1 MCRIWLQ
8 IKSCRECLFDAFCS
22 LEDRKKET
30 LEDNNKSEIIELIQK
45 QSLKD
50 FLDYE
55 EFEIVDIDSWD

>member
-1 MCRIWLQ
+1 MSN
-8 IKSCRECLFDAFCS
+8 IKNIY
-22 LEDRKKET
+22 ET
-30 LEDNNKSEIIELIQK
+30 LEDNDKTEIIELIQK

>member
-1 MCRIWLQ
+1 MSNMKNIY
-8 IKSCRECLFDAFCS
+8 
-22 LEDRKKET
+22 ET
-30 LEDNNKSEIIELIQK
+30 LEDNDTTEIIELLQK

>member
-1 MCRIWLQ
+1 MSNMKNIY
-8 IKSCRECLFDAFCS
+8 
-22 LEDRKKET
+22 ET
-30 LEDNNKSEIIELIQK
+30 LEDSDRAEIIELLQK